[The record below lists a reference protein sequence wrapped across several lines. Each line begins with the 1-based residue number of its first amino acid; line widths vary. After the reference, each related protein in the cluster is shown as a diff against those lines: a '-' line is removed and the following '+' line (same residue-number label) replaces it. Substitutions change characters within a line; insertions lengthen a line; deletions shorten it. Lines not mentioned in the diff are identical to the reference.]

1 MTISAADTDRPSDLA
16 WGSFTDEAPWE
27 LDRDDIRWS
36 HLAARLRRQAQAE
49 VPSLTK
55 PSKLPPGARVLTVVG
70 HLGTAIAPWLLQK
83 RRKKFASPEASRA
96 DVSRRLR
103 LAAEALGPTYIKLG
117 QIISSGE
124 GLFPAELVSE
134 FKKCRDQVPAEPF
147 DEVRLTVEQDLGAR
161 LEDMFSWFDE
171 KPLAAASIA
180 QVHAATLHTGE
191 NVVVKVQRTTVAR
204 LVRKD
209 LRVMAWLAPYLV
221 GRIPVAALA
230 NPPALV
236 ELFAETIVEELDFR
250 MEAANMLDVAAMLH
264 DLDQHQYIVPRP
276 HPRLV
281 TKRVLV
287 MERVYGFNFDDVV
300 GMQDAGIDT
309 EEVVRTAMIAFMEG
323 AIVEGIF
330 HGDLHGGN
338 LFVLADGRTALLD
351 YGIVG
356 RLSGARRNAFL
367 RLMLGA
373 TTNDVR
379 GQMAALRDLGALP
392 MDTDLEAV
400 IKDLRLEDEVI
411 DPTTLTGEEMVQ
423 EVQRVVKALLGYGA
437 KLPKELMLYV
447 KNMVFLDGAIARLA
461 PELDLLGRGGEHLDA
476 VRTETRRT
484 PGPRTRR
491 RSERGR
497 VRHGRREGI
506 DGSRLHGEPRDL
518 PRAAGTARA
527 DPEAHARTRRS
538 RAPEAQQVALR
549 VAWPTVRLV
558 IARCS
563 VDYAG
568 RLDAHLPEA
577 TRLIMVKADGCVAI
591 HADGGA
597 YKPLNWMNAPNTLVD
612 NGDHW
617 VVTNPKQETLTINLH
632 EVISDVSAELGE
644 DPGLQKDGVEAHL
657 QELLAASPHAIEEG
671 LTLVRREY
679 PTAIG
684 PIDLVCRD
692 ESNTV
697 VAVEVK
703 RRGDIDGVEQLAR
716 YIERLQLDSSLGEIR
731 GVFVAQVVK
740 PQAKVLAEARGFRW
754 VEVDY
759 DTLRGMKPDDLRL
772 F

>member
-1 MTISAADTDRPSDLA
+1 
-16 WGSFTDEAPWE
+16 
-27 LDRDDIRWS
+27 
-36 HLAARLRRQAQAE
+36 
-49 VPSLTK
+49 
-55 PSKLPPGARVLTVVG
+55 
-70 HLGTAIAPWLLQK
+70 
-83 RRKKFASPEASRA
+83 
-96 DVSRRLR
+96 
-103 LAAEALGPTYIKLG
+103 
-117 QIISSGE
+117 
-124 GLFPAELVSE
+124 
-134 FKKCRDQVPAEPF
+134 
-147 DEVRLTVEQDLGAR
+147 
-161 LEDMFSWFDE
+161 
-171 KPLAAASIA
+171 
-180 QVHAATLHTGE
+180 
-191 NVVVKVQRTTVAR
+191 
-204 LVRKD
+204 
-209 LRVMAWLAPYLV
+209 MAWLAPHLV

-250 MEAANMLDVAAMLH
+250 MEAANMLDIAAMLH
-264 DLDQHQYIVPRP
+264 DLDQHQYVVPRP
-276 HPRLV
+276 HPTLV
-281 TKRVLV
+281 TRRVLV

-300 GMQDAGIDT
+300 GMQDAGINT
-309 EEVVRTAMIAFMEG
+309 EDVVRTAMIAFMEG

-338 LFVLADGRTALLD
+338 LFVMADGRTALLD
-351 YGIVG
+351 YGIVA
-356 RLSGARRNAFL
+356 RLTEGRRNAFL

-373 TTNDVR
+373 TSNDIR
-379 GQMAALRDLGALP
+379 TQMAALRDLGALP

-400 IKDLRLEDEVI
+400 IKDLRLDDDVI
-411 DPTTLTGEEMVQ
+411 DPTTLSGEEMVK

-461 PELDLLGRGGEHLDA
+461 PDLDILGEVANISMIFAQKHGDRLAKELGVDPDSVEFDPDGVRASFGLTPDVERITYRELQAAARAHPEADA
-476 VRTETRRT
+476 R
-484 PGPRTRR
+484 PR
-491 RSERGR
+491 RGR
-497 VRHGRREGI
+497 E
-506 DGSRLHGEPRDL
+506 GSRRLRP
-518 PRAAGTARA
+518 T
-527 DPEAHARTRRS
+527 
-538 RAPEAQQVALR
+538 VAS
-549 VAWPTVRLV
+549 PIVRLV

-563 VDYAG
+563 VDYSG

-612 NGDHW
+612 AGDQW
-617 VVTNPKQETLTINLH
+617 VVTNPKQETLTITLH
-632 EVISDVSAELGE
+632 EVFSDISQELGV

-657 QELLAASPHAIEEG
+657 QELLAASPHAIEVG

-692 ESNTV
+692 GSDTV
-697 VAVEVK
+697 VAIEVK

-716 YIERLQLDSSLGEIR
+716 YIERLHLDSSLGDVR

-740 PQAKVLAEARGFRW
+740 PQASVLAEARGFRW

-759 DTLRGMKPDDLRL
+759 DELRGMRPTDLRL